1 MNTLINKGLKVLACG
16 SAAAAITLVTS
27 LSFVQS
33 TAQVRNTANIAPA
46 APWIAKLSVKPGHTW
61 FGQPKPAVL
70 VD

>member
-16 SAAAAITLVTS
+16 AAAAAITLVTS

-33 TAQVRNTANIAPA
+33 TAHVRNSAYTAPT
-46 APWIAKLSVKPGHTW
+46 PWMAKLSVQPGHTW